1 MSNAAGPLASPR
13 PEGFEARDER
23 VESGAGGK
31 NDTGVG
37 ARGVDHGARERV
49 DEPRRVDVHGAVRAV
64 QRRRAV
70 HRRSPARNAR
80 ARDVRAIRWH
90 WTPP

>member
-31 NDTGVG
+31 SDTGVG
-37 ARGVDHGARERV
+37 TRGVDR
-49 DEPRRVDVHGAVRAV
+49 
-64 QRRRAV
+64 
-70 HRRSPARNAR
+70 AR
-80 ARDVRAIRWH
+80 AETRVKRLVIDK
-90 WTPP
+90 